1 MGNHVRRMNLRAA
14 TSKDVEAIAALHAQS
29 WRQNYRGAYLD
40 AYLDGDVVSE
50 RLAVWTDRVAHPEP
64 TDSTIVAEHDGELL
78 GFAHTKFDDDA
89 DWGALLE
96 NLHVVPDHKR
106 FGIGSGLMAE
116 TARTVLARPAPT
128 GLYLWVL
135 EQNTAAQAFYTA
147 RGGRQVGRELRGPF
161 PGGGTAFGLRMAW
174 PDPTRLV
181 RPA

>member
-14 TSKDVEAIAALHAQS
+14 TPNDVEAIAALHAQS

-64 TDSTIVAEHDGELL
+64 TDSTIVAAQDGELL

-89 DWGALLE
+89 VWGALLD

-106 FGIGSGLMAE
+106 LGIGTSLMAE

-147 RGGRQVGRELRGPF
+147 RGGRQFGRELRGPF

-174 PDPTRLV
+174 PDPRRLV